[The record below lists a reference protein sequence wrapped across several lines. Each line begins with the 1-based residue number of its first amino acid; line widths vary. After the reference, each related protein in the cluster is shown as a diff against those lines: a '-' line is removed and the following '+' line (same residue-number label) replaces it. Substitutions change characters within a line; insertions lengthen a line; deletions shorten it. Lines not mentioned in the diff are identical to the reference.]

1 MSSRLILR
9 TNFRLLMAGTIQT
22 LIAITVMFAVLAP
35 STRAMAAPEILEIES
50 AKGIKAWLVR
60 EPSIPII
67 SVEIAFRGGT
77 ITDPDGKEGLANMV
91 SGLLDEGAGEF
102 DSAAFQERL
111 QELAIGFSA
120 SASKDT
126 FRLGMRTLVENRDEA
141 FHMLGQALSAP
152 RFDPLPV
159 ERIRRQITVGL
170 TRDAE
175 NPDRIASHTWFAK
188 AFPDHVYGRPNRGS
202 VESVAAV
209 TRDDLVAFA
218 RDRFARNNAI
228 IGVVGDVT
236 PEELSRLLDIS
247 FGDLAVS
254 AGAFE
259 VSQTMPSPMGSV
271 TVIRKNIPQSVVMF
285 GLPGIKRNDPDYYAA
300 YVMNYVLGGGG
311 FTSRLYQEVREKRG
325 LAYSV
330 YTYLY
335 PYDYSA
341 VYLGGVATVNA
352 RIGESLDIIRAQI
365 TDVAE
370 NGITADELVRA
381 KTFLNGSF
389 PLRLDSNAKIARML
403 VAIKLNDL
411 GKDYVDRRPQ
421 LIDAVTLED
430 IQRIAQRLLGNVG
443 LTIVVVGDPVGIQ
456 SDG

>member
-1 MSSRLILR
+1 MSS
-9 TNFRLLMAGTIQT
+9 AVQT
-22 LIAITVMFAVLAP
+22 LIALTVIFAVITP
-35 STRAMAAPEILEIES
+35 SARVKAAPEILEIES
-50 AKGIKAWLVR
+50 AKGIKVWLVQ

-67 SVEIAFRGGT
+67 SVQIAFRGGT

-91 SGLLDEGAGEF
+91 SGLLDEGAGEL

-126 FRLGMRTLVENRDEA
+126 FRVGMRTLVENRDEA
-141 FHMLGQALSAP
+141 FHMLGQALSVP
-152 RFDPLPV
+152 RFDPQPV

-175 NPDRIASHTWFAK
+175 NPDNIASKTWFAK
-188 AFPDHVYGRPNRGS
+188 AFPDHVYGRPNRGT

-218 RDRFARNNAI
+218 RDRFARDNAI

-247 FGDLAVS
+247 FGDLAAA
-254 AGAFE
+254 AGTFE
-259 VSQTMPSPMGSV
+259 VPQAMPSTVGSV
-271 TVIRKNIPQSVVMF
+271 TVIRKKIPQSVVTF
-285 GLPGIKRNDPDYYAA
+285 GLPGIKRDDPEYYAA

-311 FTSRLYQEVREKRG
+311 FASRLYQEVREKRG

-365 TDVAE
+365 VDVAE
-370 NGITADELVRA
+370 NGVTADE
-381 KTFLNGSF
+381 TG
-389 PLRLDSNAKIARML
+389 ARQNL
-403 VAIKLNDL
+403 
-411 GKDYVDRRPQ
+411 P
-421 LIDAVTLED
+421 
-430 IQRIAQRLLGNVG
+430 QRIVSAASRLQRQDRAHAGRDPAQ
-443 LTIVVVGDPVGIQ
+443 
-456 SDG
+456 